1 MDGQKM
7 IENVNTAVST
17 GKVIAKY
24 VSNTSLTKLAKDSIF
39 QFPVI
44 ISASIDNDEIFVM
57 AKSFERSYASM
68 MVSVI
73 SMSSYIDLKKYGK
86 EDYLVNFLR
95 RFHSNTNIGGNIIA
109 SESVSI
115 SDANILPQENVVGVN
130 VAALWDS
137 VYESVDNTSI
147 NDMYRPFK
155 RTTRILEDAL
165 EAGMHVNIG
174 KLDIDNAD
182 AIANMGNKNVFYQEK
197 EIEYETDKNGNVKK
211 DKNGNPIPKK
221 DVNGNPVTKIK
232 STKIIR
238 NSKSDK
244 FNQVVKS
251 DYMTDMAPTMINVTV
266 VADATGK
273 GDTWTQSVVLGIKA
287 MVRMVKSGVMVN
299 NMMDAFKDRGLFKWL
314 SWTKGEISTAE
325 LIFGAGKA
333 MRDGYAAG
341 KGDNWLKILR
351 ERKMAQGINKIL
363 GKRLLPNASIV
374 ITESEALAIKEATG
388 VDPHNPAD
396 VQKMMNRYFLL
407 AFGIYDTENK
417 LLDVMYDGESQ
428 FSTESIRE
436 LAAKNKKDTN
446 LLAMNKY

>member
-73 SMSSYIDLKKYGK
+73 SMSSYIDLNKYGK

-109 SESVSI
+109 SESISI
-115 SDANILPQENVVGVN
+115 SDANILPQENVVGIN

-165 EAGMHVNIG
+165 EAGTFANKITVGTKKNTIAT
-174 KLDIDNAD
+174 IDNAD
-182 AIANMGNKNVFYQEK
+182 TIALIGQ
-197 EIEYETDKNGNVKK
+197 
-211 DKNGNPIPKK
+211 K
-221 DVNGNPVTKIK
+221 DVVNDEGKP
-232 STKIIR
+232 IR

-273 GDTWTQSVVLGIKA
+273 GATWTQSVVLGIKA

-333 MRDGYAAG
+333 MQDGYAAG
-341 KGDNWLKILR
+341 KGDNWLKLLR

>member
-7 IENVNTAVST
+7 IENVNTTVST

-57 AKSFERSYASM
+57 AKSVERSYASM

-73 SMSSYIDLKKYGK
+73 SMSSYIDLNKYGK

-109 SESVSI
+109 SESISI

-165 EAGMHVNIG
+165 EAGTFAKTITIG
-174 KLDIDNAD
+174 NTSIDNAD
-182 AIANMGNKNVFYQEK
+182 TIAKIGQKNV
-197 EIEYETDKNGNVKK
+197 
-211 DKNGNPIPKK
+211 
-221 DVNGNPVTKIK
+221 VNDEGKP
-232 STKIIR
+232 IR

-273 GDTWTQSVVLGIKA
+273 GATWTQSVVLGIKA

-333 MRDGYAAG
+333 MQDGYAAG
-341 KGDNWLKILR
+341 KGDNWLKLLR

>member
-1 MDGQKM
+1 MNGEQM
-7 IENVNTAVST
+7 IKNVNTAVST

-73 SMSSYIDLKKYGK
+73 SMSSYIDLNKYGK

-109 SESVSI
+109 SESISI

-165 EAGMHVNIG
+165 EAGTFAKTITIG
-174 KLDIDNAD
+174 NTSIDNAD
-182 AIANMGNKNVFYQEK
+182 TIAKIGQKNV
-197 EIEYETDKNGNVKK
+197 
-211 DKNGNPIPKK
+211 
-221 DVNGNPVTKIK
+221 VNDEGKP
-232 STKIIR
+232 IR

-251 DYMTDMAPTMINVTV
+251 DYMTDMAPTLINVTV

-273 GDTWTQSVVLGIKA
+273 GATWTQSVVLGIKA

-351 ERKMAQGINKIL
+351 ERKMAQGINKLL

>member
-1 MDGQKM
+1 MDGEQM
-7 IENVNTAVST
+7 IKNVNTAVST

-73 SMSSYIDLKKYGK
+73 SMSSYIDLNKYGK

-109 SESVSI
+109 SESISI

-130 VAALWDS
+130 IAALWDS

-165 EAGMHVNIG
+165 EAGTFAKTITIG
-174 KLDIDNAD
+174 NTSIDNAD
-182 AIANMGNKNVFYQEK
+182 TIAKIGQKNV
-197 EIEYETDKNGNVKK
+197 
-211 DKNGNPIPKK
+211 
-221 DVNGNPVTKIK
+221 VNDEGKP
-232 STKIIR
+232 IR

-273 GDTWTQSVVLGIKA
+273 GDTWTQNVVLGIKS
-287 MVRMVKSGVMVN
+287 MVRMVKSGIMTN
-299 NMMDAFKDRGLFKWL
+299 NMLDAFKDRTLFNWIKW
-314 SWTKGEISTAE
+314 TNGEISTAE

-333 MRDGYAAG
+333 AQDGYAYG
-341 KGDNWLKILR
+341 KGDNWLKTLR
-351 ERKMAQGINKIL
+351 KRKHDQKINKLL
-363 GKRLLPNASIV
+363 GRRLLPNASII
-374 ITESEALAIKEATG
+374 ITETEAIAIQEACG
-388 VDPHNPAD
+388 IDPHNPSDAT
-396 VQKMMNRYFLL
+396 KMMNKYFLL
-407 AFGIYDTENK
+407 AFGIYDTEAK
-417 LLDVMYDGESQ
+417 LLDIIYDGESQ
-428 FSTESIRE
+428 FSTQSIRE
-436 LAAKNKKDTN
+436 IAAKNKKDTN
-446 LLAMNKY
+446 LLTSNY

>member
-1 MDGQKM
+1 MDGQQM
-7 IENVNTAVST
+7 IENVNTAVKT

-73 SMSSYIDLKKYGK
+73 SMSSYIDLNKYGK
-86 EDYLVNFLR
+86 EDYLINFLR

-109 SESVSI
+109 SESISI

-165 EAGMHVNIG
+165 EAGTFAKTITIG
-174 KLDIDNAD
+174 NTSIDNAD
-182 AIANMGNKNVFYQEK
+182 TIAKTGQKNV
-197 EIEYETDKNGNVKK
+197 
-211 DKNGNPIPKK
+211 
-221 DVNGNPVTKIK
+221 VNDEGKP
-232 STKIIR
+232 IR

-244 FNQVVKS
+244 FNPVVKS

-273 GDTWTQSVVLGIKA
+273 GATWTQSVVLGIKS

-333 MRDGYAAG
+333 MQDGYAAG

-351 ERKMAQGINKIL
+351 ERKMAQGINKLL

-374 ITESEALAIKEATG
+374 ITESEALAIKETTG

>member
-73 SMSSYIDLKKYGK
+73 SMSSYIDLNKYGK

-109 SESVSI
+109 SESISI

-165 EAGMHVNIG
+165 EAGTFANTITVGTKKHTIATI
-174 KLDIDNAD
+174 KDAD
-182 AIANMGNKNVFYQEK
+182 TIAKMGQ
-197 EIEYETDKNGNVKK
+197 
-211 DKNGNPIPKK
+211 K
-221 DVNGNPVTKIK
+221 DVLNEDDPNHPI
-232 STKIIR
+232 IIR
-238 NSKSDK
+238 HPGRNNNT
-244 FNQVVKS
+244 NQIVRS

-266 VADATGK
+266 IADANGK
-273 GDTWTQSVVLGIKA
+273 GATWTQNVVLGIKS

-333 MRDGYAAG
+333 MQDGYAAG

>member
-73 SMSSYIDLKKYGK
+73 SMSSYIDLNKYGK

-109 SESVSI
+109 SESISI

-137 VYESVDNTSI
+137 VYESVDNTNI

-165 EAGMHVNIG
+165 EAGTFAKTITIG
-174 KLDIDNAD
+174 NTSIDNAD
-182 AIANMGNKNVFYQEK
+182 TIAKIGQKN
-197 EIEYETDKNGNVKK
+197 I
-211 DKNGNPIPKK
+211 
-221 DVNGNPVTKIK
+221 VNDEGKP
-232 STKIIR
+232 IR

-273 GDTWTQSVVLGIKA
+273 GATWTQSVVLGIKA

-333 MRDGYAAG
+333 MQDGYAAG
-341 KGDNWLKILR
+341 KGDNWLKLLR
-351 ERKMAQGINKIL
+351 ERKMAQGINKLL

-417 LLDVMYDGESQ
+417 LLDVMYDGEAQ

-436 LAAKNKKDTN
+436 LGAKTKKDTN

>member
-1 MDGQKM
+1 MDGEQM
-7 IENVNTAVST
+7 IKNVNTAIST

-73 SMSSYIDLKKYGK
+73 SMSSYIDLNKYGK

-109 SESVSI
+109 SESISI

-165 EAGMHVNIG
+165 EAGTFAKTITIG
-174 KLDIDNAD
+174 NTSIDNAD
-182 AIANMGNKNVFYQEK
+182 TIAKIGQKNV
-197 EIEYETDKNGNVKK
+197 
-211 DKNGNPIPKK
+211 
-221 DVNGNPVTKIK
+221 VNDEGKP
-232 STKIIR
+232 IR

-273 GDTWTQSVVLGIKA
+273 GATWTQSVVLGIKS

-333 MRDGYAAG
+333 MQDGYAAG
-341 KGDNWLKILR
+341 KGDNWLKLLR

>member
-1 MDGQKM
+1 MKAMSVSDAEKA
-7 IENVNTAVST
+7 IKNVNTAIGT
-17 GKVIAKY
+17 GKVVAKY

-57 AKSFERSYASM
+57 AKSLERSYASM

-73 SMSSYIDLKKYGK
+73 SLSNYVDLTKYGK
-86 EDYLVNFLR
+86 EDYLINFLR

-109 SESVSI
+109 SESISI
-115 SDANILPQENVVGVN
+115 SEANILPQENVVGVN
-130 VAALWDS
+130 IASLWDS
-137 VYESVDNTSI
+137 VYESVDNESI
-147 NDMYRPFK
+147 NDMYRPYN
-155 RTTRILEDAL
+155 RTKHILENAL
-165 EAGMHVNIG
+165 EESMTVKIG
-174 KLDIDNAD
+174 DSKDPKITINNAD
-182 AIANMGNKNVFYQEK
+182 AISKLGDKNTAY
-197 EIEYETDKNGNVKK
+197 TDKDGN
-211 DKNGNPIPKK
+211 
-221 DVNGNPVTKIK
+221 TKVIRGGA
-232 STKIIR
+232 TKP
-238 NSKSDK
+238 
-244 FNQVVKS
+244 NQVVKS

-273 GDTWTQSVVLGIKA
+273 GATWTQSVVLGIKA
-287 MVRMVKSGVMVN
+287 MVRMVKSGVMIN

-333 MRDGYAAG
+333 MQDGYAAG
-341 KGDNWLKILR
+341 KGDNWLKTLR
-351 ERKMAQGINKIL
+351 ERKMMQGINKLL
-363 GKRLLPNASIV
+363 GKRLLPNASII
-374 ITESEALAIKEATG
+374 ITESEAIAIHDAIG
-388 VDPHNPAD
+388 IDVHNPAD
-396 VQKMMNRYFLL
+396 VKKMMNRYFLL

-417 LLDVMYDGESQ
+417 LLDIMYDGESQ

>member
-73 SMSSYIDLKKYGK
+73 SMSSYIDLNKYGK
-86 EDYLVNFLR
+86 EDYLVNFLH

-109 SESVSI
+109 SESISI

-165 EAGMHVNIG
+165 EAGTFAKTITIG
-174 KLDIDNAD
+174 NTSIDNAD
-182 AIANMGNKNVFYQEK
+182 TIAKIGQKNV
-197 EIEYETDKNGNVKK
+197 
-211 DKNGNPIPKK
+211 
-221 DVNGNPVTKIK
+221 VNDEGKP
-232 STKIIR
+232 IR

-273 GDTWTQSVVLGIKA
+273 GATWTQSVVLGIKA

-333 MRDGYAAG
+333 MQDGYAAG
-341 KGDNWLKILR
+341 KGDNWLKLLR
-351 ERKMAQGINKIL
+351 ERKMAQGINKLL

>member
-1 MDGQKM
+1 MDGQQM
-7 IENVNTAVST
+7 IENVNTAVKT

-73 SMSSYIDLKKYGK
+73 SMSSYIDLNKYGK

-109 SESVSI
+109 SESISI

-165 EAGMHVNIG
+165 EAGTFAKTITIG
-174 KLDIDNAD
+174 NTSIDNAD
-182 AIANMGNKNVFYQEK
+182 TIAKIGQKNV
-197 EIEYETDKNGNVKK
+197 
-211 DKNGNPIPKK
+211 
-221 DVNGNPVTKIK
+221 VNDEGKP
-232 STKIIR
+232 IR

-273 GDTWTQSVVLGIKA
+273 GATWTQNVVLGIKS

-333 MRDGYAAG
+333 MQDGYAAG
-341 KGDNWLKILR
+341 KGDNWLKLLR

>member
-1 MDGQKM
+1 MDGEQM
-7 IENVNTAVST
+7 IKNVNTAVST
-17 GKVIAKY
+17 GNVIAKY

-73 SMSSYIDLKKYGK
+73 SMSSYIDLNKYGK

-109 SESVSI
+109 SESISI

-155 RTTRILEDAL
+155 RTTRILENAL
-165 EAGMHVNIG
+165 EAGTFAKTITIG
-174 KLDIDNAD
+174 NTSIDNAD
-182 AIANMGNKNVFYQEK
+182 TIAKIGQKNVINNEGK
-197 EIEYETDKNGNVKK
+197 
-211 DKNGNPIPKK
+211 P
-221 DVNGNPVTKIK
+221 
-232 STKIIR
+232 IR

-273 GDTWTQSVVLGIKA
+273 GATWTQSVVLGIKS

-333 MRDGYAAG
+333 MQDGYAAG

-351 ERKMAQGINKIL
+351 ERKMAQGINKLL

>member
-73 SMSSYIDLKKYGK
+73 SMSSYIDLNKYGK

-109 SESVSI
+109 SESISI

-147 NDMYRPFK
+147 NGMYRPFK

-165 EAGMHVNIG
+165 EAATDDGMTIKVG
-174 KLDIDNAD
+174 KTTIKNAD
-182 AIANMGNKNVFYQEK
+182 AIAKMGDKTAM
-197 EIEYETDKNGNVKK
+197 TDEGKLIRRNPGK
-211 DKNGNPIPKK
+211 DM
-221 DVNGNPVTKIK
+221 
-232 STKIIR
+232 
-238 NSKSDK
+238 

-273 GDTWTQSVVLGIKA
+273 GATWTQSVVLGIKA

-333 MRDGYAAG
+333 MQDGYAAG
-341 KGDNWLKILR
+341 KGDNWLKLLR
-351 ERKMAQGINKIL
+351 ERKMAQGINKLL

>member
-73 SMSSYIDLKKYGK
+73 SMSSYIDLNKYGK

-109 SESVSI
+109 SESISI

-165 EAGMHVNIG
+165 EAGTFANKITVGTKKNTIAT
-174 KLDIDNAD
+174 IDNAD
-182 AIANMGNKNVFYQEK
+182 TIALMGQ
-197 EIEYETDKNGNVKK
+197 
-211 DKNGNPIPKK
+211 K
-221 DVNGNPVTKIK
+221 DVVNDEGKP
-232 STKIIR
+232 IR

-273 GDTWTQSVVLGIKA
+273 GATWTQSVVLGIKA

-333 MRDGYAAG
+333 MQDGYAAG
-341 KGDNWLKILR
+341 KGDNWLKLLR

>member
-1 MDGQKM
+1 MDGKQM

-73 SMSSYIDLKKYGK
+73 SMSSYIDLNKYGK

-109 SESVSI
+109 SESISI
-115 SDANILPQENVVGVN
+115 SDANILPQENVVGIN

-147 NDMYRPFK
+147 NDMYRPCK
-155 RTTRILEDAL
+155 RTARILEDAL
-165 EAGMHVNIG
+165 EAATDDGMTIKFG
-174 KLDIDNAD
+174 KTTIKNAD
-182 AIANMGNKNVFYQEK
+182 NIANSGKSNVFYE
-197 EIEYETDKNGNVKK
+197 EYEKDDDGKYKTDKNGKKIPIKGTQRITHTAK
-211 DKNGNPIPKK
+211 DKH
-221 DVNGNPVTKIK
+221 
-232 STKIIR
+232 
-238 NSKSDK
+238 DK

-251 DYMTDMAPTMINVTV
+251 DYMTDMAPTMINITV
-266 VADATGK
+266 IADATGK
-273 GDTWTQSVVLGIKA
+273 GDTWTQNVVLGIKA

-333 MRDGYAAG
+333 MQDGYAAG

-351 ERKMAQGINKIL
+351 ERKMAQGINKLL

>member
-1 MDGQKM
+1 MDGKQM

-73 SMSSYIDLKKYGK
+73 SMSSYIDLNKYGK

-109 SESVSI
+109 SESISI
-115 SDANILPQENVVGVN
+115 SDANILPQENVVGIN

-165 EAGMHVNIG
+165 EAGTFAKTITIG
-174 KLDIDNAD
+174 NTSIDNAD
-182 AIANMGNKNVFYQEK
+182 TIAKTGQKNV
-197 EIEYETDKNGNVKK
+197 
-211 DKNGNPIPKK
+211 
-221 DVNGNPVTKIK
+221 VNDEGKP
-232 STKIIR
+232 IR

-273 GDTWTQSVVLGIKA
+273 GATWTQSVVLGIKS

-333 MRDGYAAG
+333 MQDGYAAG
-341 KGDNWLKILR
+341 KGDNWLKLLR
-351 ERKMAQGINKIL
+351 ERKMAQGINKLL

>member
-1 MDGQKM
+1 MKAMSVSDAEKA
-7 IENVNTAVST
+7 IKNVNTAIGT
-17 GKVIAKY
+17 GKVVAKY

-57 AKSFERSYASM
+57 AKSLERSYASM

-73 SMSSYIDLKKYGK
+73 SLSNYVDLTKYGK
-86 EDYLVNFLR
+86 EDYLINFLR

-109 SESVSI
+109 SESISI
-115 SDANILPQENVVGVN
+115 SEANILPQENVVGVN
-130 VAALWDS
+130 IASLWDS
-137 VYESVDNTSI
+137 VYESVDNESI
-147 NDMYRPFK
+147 NDMYRPYN
-155 RTTRILEDAL
+155 RTKHILENAL
-165 EAGMHVNIG
+165 EESMTVKIG
-174 KLDIDNAD
+174 DSKDPKITINNAD
-182 AIANMGNKNVFYQEK
+182 AISKLGDKNTAY
-197 EIEYETDKNGNVKK
+197 TDKDGN
-211 DKNGNPIPKK
+211 
-221 DVNGNPVTKIK
+221 TKTIRGGA
-232 STKIIR
+232 TKP
-238 NSKSDK
+238 
-244 FNQVVKS
+244 NQIVKS

-273 GDTWTQSVVLGIKA
+273 GATWTQSVVLGIKA
-287 MVRMVKSGVMVN
+287 MVRMVKSGVMIN

-333 MRDGYAAG
+333 MQDGYAAG
-341 KGDNWLKILR
+341 KGDNWLKTLR
-351 ERKMAQGINKIL
+351 ERKMMQGINKLL
-363 GKRLLPNASIV
+363 GKRLLPNASII
-374 ITESEALAIKEATG
+374 ITESEAIAIHDAIG
-388 VDPHNPAD
+388 IDVHNPAD
-396 VQKMMNRYFLL
+396 VKKMMNRYFLL

-417 LLDVMYDGESQ
+417 LLDIMYDGESQ

>member
-24 VSNTSLTKLAKDSIF
+24 VNNTSLTKLAKDSIF

-73 SMSSYIDLKKYGK
+73 SMSSYIDLNKYGK

-109 SESVSI
+109 SESISI

-165 EAGMHVNIG
+165 EAGTFANKITVGTKKNTIAT
-174 KLDIDNAD
+174 IDNAD
-182 AIANMGNKNVFYQEK
+182 TIALLGQ
-197 EIEYETDKNGNVKK
+197 
-211 DKNGNPIPKK
+211 K
-221 DVNGNPVTKIK
+221 DVVNDEGKP
-232 STKIIR
+232 IR

-273 GDTWTQSVVLGIKA
+273 GATWTQSVVLGIKS

-333 MRDGYAAG
+333 MQDGYAAG
-341 KGDNWLKILR
+341 KGDNWLKLLR

-363 GKRLLPNASIV
+363 GKRLLPNTSIV
-374 ITESEALAIKEATG
+374 ITESEALAIQEATG

-396 VQKMMNRYFLL
+396 AQKMMNRYFLL

>member
-1 MDGQKM
+1 MDGKQM

-73 SMSSYIDLKKYGK
+73 SMSSYIDLNKYGK

-165 EAGMHVNIG
+165 EASTFANTVTIG
-174 KLDIDNAD
+174 NTSINNAD
-182 AIANMGNKNVFYQEK
+182 TIAKIGQKNV
-197 EIEYETDKNGNVKK
+197 
-211 DKNGNPIPKK
+211 
-221 DVNGNPVTKIK
+221 VNDEGKP
-232 STKIIR
+232 IR

-273 GDTWTQSVVLGIKA
+273 GATWTQSVVLGIKA

-351 ERKMAQGINKIL
+351 ERKMAQGINKLL

>member
-1 MDGQKM
+1 MKAMSVSDAEKA
-7 IENVNTAVST
+7 IKNVNTAIGT
-17 GKVIAKY
+17 GKVVAKY

-57 AKSFERSYASM
+57 AKSLERSYASM

-73 SMSSYIDLKKYGK
+73 SLSNYVDLTKYGK
-86 EDYLVNFLR
+86 EDYLINFLR

-109 SESVSI
+109 SESISI
-115 SDANILPQENVVGVN
+115 SEANILPQENVVGVN
-130 VAALWDS
+130 IASLWDS
-137 VYESVDNTSI
+137 VYESVDNESI
-147 NDMYRPFK
+147 NDMYRPYN
-155 RTTRILEDAL
+155 RTKHILENAL
-165 EAGMHVNIG
+165 EESMTVKIG
-174 KLDIDNAD
+174 DSKDPKITINNAD
-182 AIANMGNKNVFYQEK
+182 AISKLGDKNTAY
-197 EIEYETDKNGNVKK
+197 TDKDGN
-211 DKNGNPIPKK
+211 
-221 DVNGNPVTKIK
+221 TKVIRGGA
-232 STKIIR
+232 TKP
-238 NSKSDK
+238 
-244 FNQVVKS
+244 NQVVKS

-273 GDTWTQSVVLGIKA
+273 GATWTQSVVLGIKA
-287 MVRMVKSGVMVN
+287 MVRMVKSGVMIN

-333 MRDGYAAG
+333 MQDGYAAG
-341 KGDNWLKILR
+341 KGDNWLKTLR
-351 ERKMAQGINKIL
+351 ERKMMQGINKIL
-363 GKRLLPNASIV
+363 GKRLLPNASII
-374 ITESEALAIKEATG
+374 ITESEAIAIHDALG
-388 VDPHNPAD
+388 IDVHNPAD
-396 VQKMMNRYFLL
+396 VKKMMNRYFLL

-417 LLDVMYDGESQ
+417 LLDIMYDGESQ

>member
-1 MDGQKM
+1 MDGKQM

-73 SMSSYIDLKKYGK
+73 SMSSYIDLNKYGK

-109 SESVSI
+109 SESISI

-155 RTTRILEDAL
+155 RTTRILENAL
-165 EAGMHVNIG
+165 EAGTFAKTITIG
-174 KLDIDNAD
+174 NTSIDNAD
-182 AIANMGNKNVFYQEK
+182 TIAKIGQKNV
-197 EIEYETDKNGNVKK
+197 
-211 DKNGNPIPKK
+211 
-221 DVNGNPVTKIK
+221 VNNEGKP
-232 STKIIR
+232 IR

-273 GDTWTQSVVLGIKA
+273 GATWTQSVVLGIKS

-333 MRDGYAAG
+333 MQDGYAAG
-341 KGDNWLKILR
+341 KGDNWLKLLR

>member
-1 MDGQKM
+1 MDEQKM
-7 IENVNTAVST
+7 IENINTAVST

-73 SMSSYIDLKKYGK
+73 SMSSYIDLNKYGK
-86 EDYLVNFLR
+86 EDYLVNFLS
-95 RFHSNTNIGGNIIA
+95 RFHSNTNIGSNIIA
-109 SESVSI
+109 SESISI

-165 EAGMHVNIG
+165 EAGTFAKTITIG
-174 KLDIDNAD
+174 NTSIDNAD
-182 AIANMGNKNVFYQEK
+182 TIAKTGQKNV
-197 EIEYETDKNGNVKK
+197 
-211 DKNGNPIPKK
+211 
-221 DVNGNPVTKIK
+221 VNDEGKP
-232 STKIIR
+232 IR

-273 GDTWTQSVVLGIKA
+273 GATWTQSVVLGIKS

-333 MRDGYAAG
+333 MQDGYAAG
-341 KGDNWLKILR
+341 KGDNWLKLLR
-351 ERKMAQGINKIL
+351 ERKMAQGINKLL

>member
-1 MDGQKM
+1 MKAMSVSDAEKA
-7 IENVNTAVST
+7 IKNVNTAIGT
-17 GKVIAKY
+17 GKVVAKY

-57 AKSFERSYASM
+57 AKSLERSYASM

-73 SMSSYIDLKKYGK
+73 SLSNYVDLTKYGK
-86 EDYLVNFLR
+86 EDYLINFLR

-109 SESVSI
+109 SESISI
-115 SDANILPQENVVGVN
+115 SEANILPQENVVGIN
-130 VAALWDS
+130 IASLWDS
-137 VYESVDNTSI
+137 VYESVDNESI
-147 NDMYRPFK
+147 NDMYRPYN
-155 RTTRILEDAL
+155 RTKHILENAL
-165 EAGMHVNIG
+165 EESMTVKIG
-174 KLDIDNAD
+174 DSKDPKITINNAD
-182 AIANMGNKNVFYQEK
+182 AISKLGDKNTAY
-197 EIEYETDKNGNVKK
+197 TDKDGN
-211 DKNGNPIPKK
+211 
-221 DVNGNPVTKIK
+221 TKVIRGGA
-232 STKIIR
+232 TKP
-238 NSKSDK
+238 
-244 FNQVVKS
+244 NQVVKS

-273 GDTWTQSVVLGIKA
+273 GATWTQSVVIGIKA
-287 MVRMVKSGVMVN
+287 MVRMVKSGIMIN

-333 MRDGYAAG
+333 MQDGYAAG
-341 KGDNWLKILR
+341 KGDNWLKTLR
-351 ERKMAQGINKIL
+351 ERKMMQGINKIL
-363 GKRLLPNASIV
+363 GKRLLPNASII
-374 ITESEALAIKEATG
+374 ITESEAIAIHDALG
-388 VDPHNPAD
+388 IDVHNPAD
-396 VQKMMNRYFLL
+396 VKKMMNRYFLL

-417 LLDVMYDGESQ
+417 LLDIMYDGESQ

>member
-73 SMSSYIDLKKYGK
+73 SMSSYIDLNKYGK

-109 SESVSI
+109 SESISI

-165 EAGMHVNIG
+165 EAGTFAKTITIG
-174 KLDIDNAD
+174 NTSIDNAD
-182 AIANMGNKNVFYQEK
+182 TIAKIGQKNV
-197 EIEYETDKNGNVKK
+197 
-211 DKNGNPIPKK
+211 
-221 DVNGNPVTKIK
+221 VNNEGKP
-232 STKIIR
+232 IR

-273 GDTWTQSVVLGIKA
+273 GATWTQSVVLGIKA

-333 MRDGYAAG
+333 MQDGYAAG
-341 KGDNWLKILR
+341 KGDNWLKLLR
-351 ERKMAQGINKIL
+351 ERKMAQGINKLL

>member
-1 MDGQKM
+1 MDGKQM

-73 SMSSYIDLKKYGK
+73 SMSSYIDLNKYGK

-109 SESVSI
+109 SESISI

-165 EAGMHVNIG
+165 EAGTFAKTITIG
-174 KLDIDNAD
+174 NTSIDNAD
-182 AIANMGNKNVFYQEK
+182 TIAKIGQKNV
-197 EIEYETDKNGNVKK
+197 
-211 DKNGNPIPKK
+211 
-221 DVNGNPVTKIK
+221 VNDEGKP
-232 STKIIR
+232 IR

-273 GDTWTQSVVLGIKA
+273 GATWTQSVVLGIKS

-333 MRDGYAAG
+333 MQDGYAAG
-341 KGDNWLKILR
+341 KGDNWLKLLR

>member
-1 MDGQKM
+1 MKAMSVSDAEKA
-7 IENVNTAVST
+7 IKNVNTAIGT
-17 GKVIAKY
+17 GKVVAKY

-57 AKSFERSYASM
+57 AKSLERSYASM

-73 SMSSYIDLKKYGK
+73 SLSNYVDLTKYGK
-86 EDYLVNFLR
+86 EDYLINFLR

-109 SESVSI
+109 SESISI
-115 SDANILPQENVVGVN
+115 SEANILPQENVVGVN
-130 VAALWDS
+130 IASLWDS
-137 VYESVDNTSI
+137 VYESVDNESI
-147 NDMYRPFK
+147 NDMYRPYN
-155 RTTRILEDAL
+155 RTKHILENAL
-165 EAGMHVNIG
+165 EESMTVKIG
-174 KLDIDNAD
+174 DSKDPKITINNAD
-182 AIANMGNKNVFYQEK
+182 AISKLGDKNTAY
-197 EIEYETDKNGNVKK
+197 TDKDGN
-211 DKNGNPIPKK
+211 
-221 DVNGNPVTKIK
+221 TKTIRGGA
-232 STKIIR
+232 TKP
-238 NSKSDK
+238 
-244 FNQVVKS
+244 NQIVKS

-273 GDTWTQSVVLGIKA
+273 GSTWTQSVVLGIKA
-287 MVRMVKSGVMVN
+287 MVRMVKSGVMIN

-333 MRDGYAAG
+333 MQDGYAAG
-341 KGDNWLKILR
+341 KGDNWLKTLR
-351 ERKMAQGINKIL
+351 ERKMMQGINKLL
-363 GKRLLPNASIV
+363 GKRLLPNASII
-374 ITESEALAIKEATG
+374 ITESEAIAIHDAIG
-388 VDPHNPAD
+388 IDVHNPAD
-396 VQKMMNRYFLL
+396 VKKMMNRYFLL

-417 LLDVMYDGESQ
+417 LLDIMYDGESQ

>member
-1 MDGQKM
+1 MDGKQM

-73 SMSSYIDLKKYGK
+73 SMSSYIDLNKYGK

-109 SESVSI
+109 SESISI

-155 RTTRILEDAL
+155 RTTRILENAL
-165 EAGMHVNIG
+165 EAGTFAKTITIG
-174 KLDIDNAD
+174 NTSIDNAD
-182 AIANMGNKNVFYQEK
+182 TIAKIGQKNVINNEGK
-197 EIEYETDKNGNVKK
+197 
-211 DKNGNPIPKK
+211 P
-221 DVNGNPVTKIK
+221 
-232 STKIIR
+232 IR

-273 GDTWTQSVVLGIKA
+273 GATWTQSVVLGIKS

-333 MRDGYAAG
+333 MQDGYAAG
-341 KGDNWLKILR
+341 KGDNWLKLLR
-351 ERKMAQGINKIL
+351 ERKMAQGINKLL

>member
-1 MDGQKM
+1 MDGEQM
-7 IENVNTAVST
+7 IKNVNTAVST

-73 SMSSYIDLKKYGK
+73 SMSSYIDLNKYGK

-109 SESVSI
+109 SESISI

-165 EAGMHVNIG
+165 EAGTFAKTITIG
-174 KLDIDNAD
+174 NTSINNAD
-182 AIANMGNKNVFYQEK
+182 TIAKIGQKNV
-197 EIEYETDKNGNVKK
+197 
-211 DKNGNPIPKK
+211 
-221 DVNGNPVTKIK
+221 VNDEGKP
-232 STKIIR
+232 IR

-273 GDTWTQSVVLGIKA
+273 GATWTQSVVLGIKS

-333 MRDGYAAG
+333 MQDGYAAG

-351 ERKMAQGINKIL
+351 ERKMAQGINKLL

-407 AFGIYDTENK
+407 AFRIYDTENK

>member
-1 MDGQKM
+1 MDGKQM

-73 SMSSYIDLKKYGK
+73 SMSSYIDLNKYGK

-109 SESVSI
+109 SESISI
-115 SDANILPQENVVGVN
+115 SDANILPQENVIGVN

-137 VYESVDNTSI
+137 VYESVDKTSI

-165 EAGMHVNIG
+165 EAGTFANTITIG
-174 KLDIDNAD
+174 NTSIDNAD
-182 AIANMGNKNVFYQEK
+182 TIAKIGQKNV
-197 EIEYETDKNGNVKK
+197 
-211 DKNGNPIPKK
+211 
-221 DVNGNPVTKIK
+221 VNDEGKP
-232 STKIIR
+232 IR
-238 NSKSDK
+238 NSNSDK

-273 GDTWTQSVVLGIKA
+273 GATWTQSVVLGIKS

-299 NMMDAFKDRGLFKWL
+299 NMMDAFKDRGLF
-314 SWTKGEISTAE
+314 
-325 LIFGAGKA
+325 
-333 MRDGYAAG
+333 
-341 KGDNWLKILR
+341 
-351 ERKMAQGINKIL
+351 
-363 GKRLLPNASIV
+363 
-374 ITESEALAIKEATG
+374 
-388 VDPHNPAD
+388 
-396 VQKMMNRYFLL
+396 
-407 AFGIYDTENK
+407 
-417 LLDVMYDGESQ
+417 
-428 FSTESIRE
+428 
-436 LAAKNKKDTN
+436 
-446 LLAMNKY
+446 